1 MIKNKNSQKIRS
13 GRKFSYFIKVTCQVS
28 IENIMFDGEILE
40 EFHLQLGAR
49 QDAHYLCMV

>member
-40 EFHLQLGAR
+40 EFLLQLGAR